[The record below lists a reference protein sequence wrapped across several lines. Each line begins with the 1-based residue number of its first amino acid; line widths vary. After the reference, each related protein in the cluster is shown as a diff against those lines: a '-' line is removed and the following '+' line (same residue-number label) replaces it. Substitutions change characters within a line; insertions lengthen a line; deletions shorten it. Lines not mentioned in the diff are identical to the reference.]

1 MRRLFDALG
10 FLLPEIPSN
19 DPLARSVNSW
29 EKRELA
35 ISKLQSG
42 LNTGELEASVRIP
55 ESGVMFTLEPADWR
69 GAAFRDQI
77 IRGGVIRS
85 SACESIERHAGRRV
99 LISKIDLE
107 RLIEAKKRRRPAA
120 DEKKCADWLV
130 EAMRASPNQRIKPK
144 REWRLEAIS
153 QFGLSG
159 RGFERAWR
167 SALQESGATWD
178 HPGRASL

>member
-1 MRRLFDALG
+1 MNG
-10 FLLPEIPSN
+10 
-19 DPLARSVNSW
+19 W

-85 SACESIERHAGRRV
+85 SACEDIERHAGRRV
-99 LISKIDLE
+99 LISKIELE
-107 RLIEAKKRRRPAA
+107 RLIE
-120 DEKKCADWLV
+120 
-130 EAMRASPNQRIKPK
+130 QRNGAGLLPTKP
-144 REWRLEAIS
+144 S
-153 QFGLSG
+153 VSTG
-159 RGFERAWR
+159 
-167 SALQESGATWD
+167 
-178 HPGRASL
+178 